1 MLSLWYNYRMSIRE
15 SELKTLP
22 NFSDFPEETVR
33 RIGAVCVPRTFDKD
47 QSIYFSG
54 QEKERFYILL
64 SGEVEIYQTGEGKRV
79 VIQILKPGD
88 FFGDLSF
95 TNHSAPL
102 AGSHARAKTAASV
115 CSMSTAELK
124 SILHSSVPF
133 ALLLLTTLRDR
144 LHQAE
149 SKIKDLAVS
158 SVETRVIN
166 ELFRYIVRHGREDG
180 AFWKIEKKLTHQFI
194 ADMTGIARETATK
207 VLGVL
212 EKAGALSWSDEGF
225 LLLHRENIMRV
236 CPQCLMMK
244 AKK

>member
-1 MLSLWYNYRMSIRE
+1 MSIRE
-15 SELKTLP
+15 SELNTLL

-33 RIGAVCVPRTFDKD
+33 RIAAACVPRVFNKGQTV
-47 QSIYFSG
+47 YFSG
-54 QEKERFYILL
+54 QEKGRFSILL
-64 SGEVEIYQTGEGKRV
+64 SGEVEIYQTGGGKRV
-79 VIQILKPGD
+79 VIQMLKPGD

-95 TNHSAPL
+95 TDHAAEL
-102 AGSHARAKTAASV
+102 AGSHARAKMPSGV
-115 CSMSTAELK
+115 CSMSAADLK
-124 SILHSSVPF
+124 SILHSSFPF
-133 ALLLLTTLRDR
+133 TLLLLTALRDR

-149 SKIKDLAVS
+149 SKIKDLAIS

-207 VLGVL
+207 VLGAL
-212 EKAGALSWSDEGF
+212 EKAEALSWSDEGF
-225 LLLHRENIMRV
+225 LTLHRENIMRV

-244 AKK
+244 AEKGGVRK